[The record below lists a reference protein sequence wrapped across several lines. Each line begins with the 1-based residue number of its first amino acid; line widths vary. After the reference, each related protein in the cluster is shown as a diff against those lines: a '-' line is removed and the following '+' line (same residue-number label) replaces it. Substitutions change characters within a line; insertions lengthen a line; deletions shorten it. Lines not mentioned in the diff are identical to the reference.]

1 MTRSSRPAPFLRPV
15 AARRRGRGLLRPGRI
30 LSVLAGLA
38 CLASSPAGAQ
48 PASPPTTSSP
58 APQSVNCPEFL
69 ANGVRCVR
77 GPGLKGGYY
86 WMAVP
91 ADWNGVLV
99 VHAHGG
105 PRLGAPEIDDS
116 VEDLER
122 FSMLVDQGYAWAG
135 HTYRRGG
142 YGVRMAAEDTE
153 DLRRIAW
160 AHLGR
165 PRLTVLHG
173 QSWGGN
179 VAAKAGELYARDA
192 EGRVVWDGVVTTNGL
207 LAGGT
212 RGYDFR
218 ADLRAVYQ
226 YVCRN
231 HPAPDEPTYPVWRG
245 LPEDSDLTRA
255 ELTRRVE
262 QCTGV
267 DRPDAR
273 RSPEQRQN
281 LADILG
287 VIGIEEDQLVSHLAW
302 ATFTFRDMVGRR
314 LDGLNPFDNSDTVY
328 QGSHDDTALNAGV
341 ERFAADPQ
349 AVARLAYD
357 ADLSGLIVAP
367 MITLHAK
374 YDPTVFVEHEAMYRE
389 TVERAG
395 RGHLLVQTFT
405 DEDQHSRLSG
415 AEYLAVFDA
424 LVAWIDTGE
433 RPTPAAIASR
443 CEAQPQPH
451 RAEGCHFDTDFHPAT
466 D

>member
-1 MTRSSRPAPFLRPV
+1 MMREPDSRHRRNRGAIAPQPIR
-15 AARRRGRGLLRPGRI
+15 LLRPGRI

-38 CLASSPAGAQ
+38 FLASSPAGAQ
-48 PASPPTTSSP
+48 PASPPTTSP
-58 APQSVNCPEFL
+58 TAPQAVDCPDFL
-69 ANGVRCVR
+69 PRETQCAR
-77 GPGLKGGYY
+77 GAGPKGGFY
-86 WMAVP
+86 WIATP

-105 PRLGAPEIDDS
+105 PRLGEPEIDDPL
-116 VEDLER
+116 EDLER

-160 AHLGR
+160 DHLGR
-165 PRLTVLHG
+165 PRLTLLHG

-179 VAAKAGELYARDA
+179 VAAKAAELYARDA
-192 EGRVVWDGVVTTNGL
+192 EGRVMWDGVVTTNGL

-262 QCTGV
+262 QCAGV
-267 DRPDAR
+267 AE
-273 RSPEQRQN
+273 RSPEQRRN

-287 VIGIEEDQLVSHLAW
+287 VVGIEEDQLISHLAW
-302 ATFTFRDMVGRR
+302 ATFTFRDLVGQR
-314 LDGLNPFDNSDTVY
+314 LDGLNPFDNSKTVY
-328 QGSHDDTALNAGV
+328 QGSHDDAALNAGV
-341 ERFAADPQ
+341 ERFTADPQ

-374 YDPTVFVEHEAMYRE
+374 HDPTVFVEHEALYRD
-389 TVERAG
+389 TLERAG

-415 AEYLAVFDA
+415 AEYLAVIDS

-433 RPTPAAIASR
+433 RPTPATIAAR
-443 CEAQPQPH
+443 CETQPQPH
-451 RAEGCHFDTDFHPAT
+451 RAEGCHFDTDFRPT
-466 D
+466 TN